1 MQVIIM
7 AGGKGKRLRP
17 LTDNL
22 PKPLLPIN
30 GRPLIDL
37 LIEHAARNGA
47 DNIIVCTGYL
57 ADKIAE
63 HIDKQGYGLL
73 IREARETKPLGTAG
87 PLLPIKEE
95 LEDEFFVLYGDV
107 YTTVDLRRMLDFH
120 RQKGADATLLL
131 HTSDHPQ
138 DSTVVTVDNKSR
150 ITNFTEKPGS
160 EWKKHGSLT
169 SAALYVMSKDALKFI
184 DAGKA
189 VDFAKDVF
197 PRMLREGVKLYGY
210 VSDEYTRD
218 MGTAERYRE
227 VEEYDAAAAKK
238 REKRIA
244 AFIDRDGTIN
254 EEVNLLTRKEQLKLT
269 KGAAEGIRMLNTVGI
284 LAIITTNQPVVAR
297 NLVTEEQLGE
307 IHDTLLEM
315 LEKGY
320 QGTYHAAG
328 IERVS
333 KHTFALKAAEAFGL
347 DKSLVKQ
354 GDIKKWAKA
363 AEKTGLKGHDSLD
376 SNNQTAWTNQDK
388 RSERSKAVRLEFQWT
403 RNCLIM

>member
-315 LEKGY
+315 LEKKGARIDAVY
-320 QGTYHAAG
+320 YFPHHPPK
-328 IERVS
+328 
-333 KHTFALKAAEAFGL
+333 KHP
-347 DKSLVKQ
+347 
-354 GDIKKWAKA
+354 
-363 AEKTGLKGHDSLD
+363 
-376 SNNQTAWTNQDK
+376 
-388 RSERSKAVRLEFQWT
+388 
-403 RNCLIM
+403 